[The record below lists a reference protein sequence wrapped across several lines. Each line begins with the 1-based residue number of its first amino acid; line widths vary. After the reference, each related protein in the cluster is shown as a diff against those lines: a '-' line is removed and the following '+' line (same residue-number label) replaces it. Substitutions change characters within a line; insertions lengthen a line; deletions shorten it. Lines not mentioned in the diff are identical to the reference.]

1 MPNVLKPQPMGIPVG
16 APSALAQ
23 PYWDACRRGELVYQ
37 RCDDCGL
44 ILERPST
51 VCGACFGRSLG
62 WARSSGQ
69 GELYSWT
76 VVWRPQHPAFEVPYA
91 PAIVAMDEGWWHIA
105 AVVGCEPEDLTAG
118 MRLAVEFHPATDDIT
133 LPYYRPA

>member
-1 MPNVLKPQPMGIPVG
+1 MILKPQPMGIPVG
-16 APSALAQ
+16 DPTPLSQ
-23 PYWDACRRGELVYQ
+23 PYWDACKQGQLVFQ

-51 VCGACFGRSLG
+51 VCGGCIGRSLS
-62 WARSSGQ
+62 WAPSAGT

-91 PAIVAMDEGWWHIA
+91 PAIVTMDEGWWHVA
-105 AVVGCEPEDLTAG
+105 AVVGCEPDALVAG
-118 MRLAVEFHPATDDIT
+118 MRLRVEFHPASADIT
-133 LPYYRPA
+133 LPYYRPI